1 MIKKIKLSIFGLCI
15 MLLSL
20 LMSYMGMDGFC
31 VIFVVRIF
39 ILIVIIRRLLKFFVI
54 VLNFLNKNVLE
65 DFSRKFLYLVFFFEK
80 FLWV

>member
-1 MIKKIKLSIFGLCI
+1 MIKKIILSIFGLCI

-20 LMSYMGMDGFC
+20 LMRYMGMDGFC

-39 ILIVIIRRLLKFFVI
+39 ILIVIIKRLLKFFVI

-65 DFSRKFLYLVFFFEK
+65 DFSRNFLYLVFGVFF
-80 FLWV
+80 